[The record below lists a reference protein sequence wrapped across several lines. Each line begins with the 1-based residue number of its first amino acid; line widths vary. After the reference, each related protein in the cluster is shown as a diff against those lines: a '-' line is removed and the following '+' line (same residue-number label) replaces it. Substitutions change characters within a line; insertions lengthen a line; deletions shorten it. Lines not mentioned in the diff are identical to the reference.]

1 MSHSFAITT
10 TTNNLA
16 IMAGERQSV
25 SFTVSNISR
34 VAVRGRVAVVP
45 QGATPAGWFA
55 LIGEA
60 ERDFV
65 PAENEQFTY
74 EIVVPPE
81 TPSGRHL
88 FSARIVNVDIDKIEE
103 DFADS
108 PVVAL
113 DVTAVAKPKK
123 FPWWIVAVIAAVV
136 LLVVIAVTAF
146 VLTRKPAVVAS
157 IAAVPDPVTAGMR
170 LGYTVTVSNTGSA
183 TAHDVVFT
191 DTLPAGVTLVEA
203 DERCTIT
210 EMGGQVVCPIGEL
223 PRDETL
229 DYALMVAVDGSA
241 RSEIENQVALATD
254 RTNPEEGAA
263 IYRALTSLTVETAL
277 RLELQAS
284 ATTTTV
290 GEAVVLMVVVHH
302 TGPSDATGIVLTYA
316 IPAGTTLSNLPESCE
331 ETPAGQLVCTL
342 GSLSQQREASLSFS
356 LTPGPGSVG
365 TVENQVSLSSTETTT
380 ETAVLALTVE
390 AAGSVTQPITA
401 STLDQI
407 ARLASANMS
416 GDVFA
421 VGYSDPAGLHRLAVG
436 SGTTI
441 QIWQFGPELALV
453 CTLNSAETITS
464 LDISAGGNWLASGG
478 ADGEVRIWDIDTCTT
493 SREFVYS
500 GSERVDHI
508 AFLNE
513 AELLVVTPFED
524 AARIY
529 ALDDGIYAS
538 PREVELG
545 VDIPDV
551 LHTPNGKLL
560 GEIGSTNLGL
570 NLIDLATG
578 AFVGTLSEDPWYY
591 PTFTFSNNSEFVALV
606 HGENLELL
614 RLDAITAPEEYTAE
628 KVWVAPFSGDWT
640 TVLAFSPTDELLA
653 AIVRNQLEWRRAVD
667 GSLLVTTNIGPFG
680 WKWLAFSADGTYLV
694 LAADDGVEI
703 WGIPKR

>member
-113 DVTAVAKPKK
+113 DVTA
-123 FPWWIVAVIAAVV
+123 
-136 LLVVIAVTAF
+136 
-146 VLTRKPAVVAS
+146 
-157 IAAVPDPVTAGMR
+157 
-170 LGYTVTVSNTGSA
+170 
-183 TAHDVVFT
+183 
-191 DTLPAGVTLVEA
+191 
-203 DERCTIT
+203 
-210 EMGGQVVCPIGEL
+210 
-223 PRDETL
+223 
-229 DYALMVAVDGSA
+229 
-241 RSEIENQVALATD
+241 
-254 RTNPEEGAA
+254 
-263 IYRALTSLTVETAL
+263 
-277 RLELQAS
+277 
-284 ATTTTV
+284 
-290 GEAVVLMVVVHH
+290 
-302 TGPSDATGIVLTYA
+302 
-316 IPAGTTLSNLPESCE
+316 
-331 ETPAGQLVCTL
+331 
-342 GSLSQQREASLSFS
+342 
-356 LTPGPGSVG
+356 
-365 TVENQVSLSSTETTT
+365 
-380 ETAVLALTVE
+380 
-390 AAGSVTQPITA
+390 AGSVTQPITA
-401 STLDQI
+401 GTLDQI
-407 ARLASANMS
+407 ARLANANMS

-478 ADGEVRIWDIDTCTT
+478 ADGEVRIWDIDTCGT
-493 SREFVYS
+493 SREFIYA
-500 GSERVDHI
+500 GSEHVAYV

-513 AELLVVTPFED
+513 EYLLAASPYEIT
-524 AARIY
+524 ARIY
-529 ALDDGIYAS
+529 ALADGIYAS
-538 PREVELG
+538 PREIELSSDAQEVLSSANG
-545 VDIPDV
+545 QWLGQLGTRLDAFILTDIAA
-551 LHTPNGKLL
+551 
-560 GEIGSTNLGL
+560 GEYAG
-570 NLIDLATG
+570 
-578 AFVGTLSEDPWYY
+578 FVIEDPWYY